1 MPGPRVP
8 DQVIRLSCTSP
19 LWPSP
24 TAKPANVIV
33 LTSPLLF
40 PIVTLPLL
48 WYTPQL
54 GPPASTAP
62 PPSGMI
68 SSMASKNGD
77 QVANAG
83 TLFRWPPSGFPT
95 EAPIMAGL
103 CRAAIVAAFN
113 PFRSPT
119 PS

>member
-1 MPGPRVP
+1 
-8 DQVIRLSCTSP
+8 
-19 LWPSP
+19 
-24 TAKPANVIV
+24 
-33 LTSPLLF
+33 
-40 PIVTLPLL
+40 
-48 WYTPQL
+48 
-54 GPPASTAP
+54 
-62 PPSGMI
+62 
-68 SSMASKNGD
+68 MASKNGD

-119 PS
+119 PSCDPAGTVPLKRTATAAEIEEAIRRNSGVLGEALLVEGKEDEDEE